1 MAVNMTKSTP
11 HQKRTQSTF
20 PNIHRTPDFKD
31 IKKLG
36 LNIIDETEKRK
47 RINRDEAEDF
57 FMNYSSVAG
66 LSFGEERFRSNL
78 FRLFIEYFCMSR
90 THSLREL
97 IGNLEKSII
106 IRALAKFNGN
116 QKDAAKFL
124 GVKYTTLNEKVK
136 KYHICFRKE
145 PYKYS

>member
-1 MAVNMTKSTP
+1 MAVNLTKSIP
-11 HQKRTQSTF
+11 HRKRTESTF
-20 PNIHRTPDFKD
+20 PNIERIPDFKD

-36 LNIIDETEKRK
+36 MSIIDETEKQK
-47 RINRDEAEDF
+47 GINRNEVEDF
-57 FMNYSSVAG
+57 FIDYSNIAG

-97 IGNLEKSII
+97 VGNLEKSII
-106 IRALAKFNGN
+106 IRALAKFSGN
-116 QKDAAKFL
+116 QKDAARFL

-136 KYHICFRKE
+136 KYNICFRKE
-145 PYKYS
+145 PYKYI